1 MGASEGTLAANQAAN
16 KLVTG
21 AGQVSVNN
29 TAGILNPLA
38 LIQPAELEFFKGT
51 EVTGAKIA
59 TPEVRTATQQP
70 AELAEPGDLALLRP
84 ANGETAPLS
93 LQEGNTPEARKEVST
108 GETPTR
114 PPSELQERLPQPG
127 AGRTSLEEASA
138 AKNAFLGTMGIKS
151 TNDSRGPASGN
162 NEESKPAPPPRES
175 SSFTLDGSA
184 RTTARLAQQQI
195 SSNQTFVESREAKR
209 QAQRAEQGERNFA
222 NSLSIADTASS
233 SVSLSAVELD
243 PQAAERAL
251 RLGIPMKDLELM
263 SLGDLDRAIEA
274 VEAGIPYQTV
284 LGNNKT
290 RQSEGPSTRQS

>member
-1 MGASEGTLAANQAAN
+1 MGASEGTFTTNQAAN

-29 TAGILNPLA
+29 TAGALNPLA
-38 LIQPAELEFFKGT
+38 LIQPEELEFFKGA
-51 EVTGAKIA
+51 ESVGAKIA
-59 TPEVRTATQQP
+59 TPEVRPSAQP
-70 AELAEPGDLALLRP
+70 SELAEPSDLALLRP

-93 LQEGNTPEARKEVST
+93 LQDGNTPESRTETQPGATPAR
-108 GETPTR
+108 
-114 PPSELQERLPQPG
+114 PSELEGRLPQPG

-151 TNDSRGPASGN
+151 SSDSRGSDSPR
-162 NEESKPAPPPRES
+162 EEAKPAPPPRES

-195 SSNQTFVESREAKR
+195 SSNQKFVESREAKR
-209 QAQRAEQGERNFA
+209 QAQRAEQRERNFA
-222 NSLSIADTASS
+222 NSLSITDTASS

-263 SLGDLDRAIEA
+263 SLGELDRVIEA
-274 VEAGIPYQTV
+274 VESGIPYQTV

-290 RQSEGPSTRQS
+290 RESEGPSARQS